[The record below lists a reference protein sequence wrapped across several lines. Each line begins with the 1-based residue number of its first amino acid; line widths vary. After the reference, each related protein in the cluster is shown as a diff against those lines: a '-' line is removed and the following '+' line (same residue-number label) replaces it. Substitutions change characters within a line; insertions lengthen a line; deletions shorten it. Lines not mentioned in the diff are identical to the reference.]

1 MSTQPPERMHANS
14 VDLSCT
20 LTVGWRR
27 VQLRQRN
34 LHKNLVDAD
43 QAHEHP
49 LSLVART
56 EPHNGIV

>member
-1 MSTQPPERMHANS
+1 
-14 VDLSCT
+14 
-20 LTVGWRR
+20 
-27 VQLRQRN
+27 